1 MKFPWTTSITDVLKN
16 DTKIDE
22 KLQHIVK
29 DLTHHKGDISKVV
42 EELGPALT
50 NKETEMR
57 LKGMKFLS
65 DILKTLPEELL
76 NATQL
81 SFITTFYCDRM
92 KDHHS
97 IAPQVINGLLAIVK
111 MQQLP
116 RDLPITI
123 LQHLFQNIPCQSQL
137 RGDRANIFLIIQRL
151 ADNYEPEMTAMG
163 ADFIYGVINAMDGE
177 RDPRNLLFLF
187 KYMPKFMA
195 SYSLRHLSEEMF
207 EVFSCYFPID
217 FHPSQNDP
225 EAITRDLLAEK
236 LSQCLCSSKDFAE
249 SCTTL
254 ALEKLDSD
262 LKVAKLDSLQLLI
275 VGTKTFPSTSTVIH
289 FDEIWQAIKMEFL
302 PGTGTKEVVQK
313 ALSVIVGILQQL
325 NDDEANLTIILD
337 KIFTNVIGTL
347 LNRDSGLFKSTME
360 LVMACGSACDMSCM
374 YVAKK
379 LLPIT
384 VTDLKSHEELKEC
397 EKIDIFEDLNKC
409 LVLLESKKLLT
420 MLLND
425 SCLVFIQKELI
436 KILTTPVGLQLPR
449 VAFKVLASM
458 ASVVTEENRFIIYQ
472 KLSENLSKANDED
485 IQCLQAFSKY
495 HENEVLT
502 LVLKQFIQKTY
513 TNALE
518 VRKLFESISQL
529 ISLPF
534 FRDHVLEFL
543 CLNLFN
549 NPAESVQLL
558 VLEVLTNILLDD
570 AKKMELTKILF
581 EEWKIVV
588 KLIDLI
594 KNESIED
601 TDVLYS
607 ASIVMS
613 LVVKTLTIEQQ
624 TTLIEKYLPE
634 LHLNDSIR
642 DLYVTSGL
650 LGFLDQ
656 NIALENHFEQL
667 ANDLTKLSLNTK
679 DEKVRRIANN
689 LLCSM
694 FNKAP
699 IDDKHKKI
707 LKKIYELLKE
717 EIKKHNHQAVELL
730 GWLAKGLLS
739 RGHPDAAELL
749 QTLAELLDHP
759 KLSTAA
765 ALAFE
770 IISLEYPNLHL
781 PVLKHLFKQKIFVL
795 AMKFLESKIE
805 KFSEHHLTAMAH
817 VLQITPHQVLKM
829 NLEKVGPILF
839 KCIQLETPH
848 PKAIFLSLKIINQ
861 FILDKSQYMCDHL
874 QHLVKQLLALTTFKG
889 YLEVR
894 IFALTCLKNLTIYPL
909 FALVPYKGEVCLELE
924 AALDDHK
931 RLVRAAA
938 VATRMAWY
946 FLGDEEAKK

>member
-1 MKFPWTTSITDVLKN
+1 
-16 DTKIDE
+16 
-22 KLQHIVK
+22 
-29 DLTHHKGDISKVV
+29 
-42 EELGPALT
+42 
-50 NKETEMR
+50 
-57 LKGMKFLS
+57 
-65 DILKTLPEELL
+65 
-76 NATQL
+76 
-81 SFITTFYCDRM
+81 
-92 KDHHS
+92 
-97 IAPQVINGLLAIVK
+97 
-111 MQQLP
+111 
-116 RDLPITI
+116 
-123 LQHLFQNIPCQSQL
+123 
-137 RGDRANIFLIIQRL
+137 
-151 ADNYEPEMTAMG
+151 
-163 ADFIYGVINAMDGE
+163 
-177 RDPRNLLFLF
+177 
-187 KYMPKFMA
+187 
-195 SYSLRHLSEEMF
+195 
-207 EVFSCYFPID
+207 
-217 FHPSQNDP
+217 
-225 EAITRDLLAEK
+225 
-236 LSQCLCSSKDFAE
+236 
-249 SCTTL
+249 
-254 ALEKLDSD
+254 
-262 LKVAKLDSLQLLI
+262 
-275 VGTKTFPSTSTVIH
+275 
-289 FDEIWQAIKMEFL
+289 MEFL
-302 PGTGTKEVVQK
+302 PGSGTKEIVQK
-313 ALSVIVGILQQL
+313 ARSVMVGIIQQL
-325 NDDEANLTIILD
+325 TDDEANLTIILD

-384 VTDLKSHEELKEC
+384 VTDLKSNEELKES

-409 LVLLESKKLLT
+409 LVLLESKNLLT

-449 VAFKVLASM
+449 VAFKVFASM
-458 ASVVTEENRFIIYQ
+458 APVVTDDNRFIIYQ

-485 IQCLQAFSKY
+485 IKCLLAFSKY

-502 LVLKQFIQKTY
+502 LVLKQFLQKTY

-518 VRKLFESISQL
+518 VRKLFESIAQL

-549 NPAESVQLL
+549 NPSESVQLL
-558 VLEVLTNILLDD
+558 VLEVLTNILQED

-581 EEWKIVV
+581 EEWKIVI

-594 KNESIED
+594 KNEAIED

-607 ASIVMS
+607 ASIVMN
-613 LVVKTLTIEQQ
+613 LVVKTLTMEQQ
-624 TTLIEKYLPE
+624 TSLIEKYLPE
-634 LHLNDSIR
+634 MHLNDSIR

-656 NIALENHFEQL
+656 NIAMENHFEQL

-679 DEKVRRIANN
+679 DDKVRKIANN

-707 LKKIYELLKE
+707 LKKIYELLKD

-749 QTLAELLDHP
+749 ETLAELLDHP

-839 KCIQLETPH
+839 KCIQLEAPH

-889 YLEVR
+889 SMEVR
-894 IFALTCLKNLTIYPL
+894 ILSLTCLKNLTVYPL
-909 FALVPYKGEVCLELE
+909 FNLVPYKGEVCLELE
-924 AALDDHK
+924 QALDDHK